1 MTVLGSWSYIS
12 QHSTEKQK
20 QQNQKNRIDR
30 LIIRDWCTITEAD
43 KLQDL
48 QVSQQ
53 AEAQKNPWYSSSL
66 KASRLETQE
75 ELLFQLKVRQEKASV
90 PVQRPSELYITDYMT

>member
-30 LIIRDWCTITEAD
+30 LIIRDWCTITKAD

-48 QVSQQ
+48 QGES
-53 AEAQKNPWYSSSL
+53 ANGDP
-66 KASRLETQE
+66 E
-75 ELLFQLKVRQEKASV
+75 EPMV
-90 PVQRPSELYITDYMT
+90 